1 MKRKLT
7 LSVDENL
14 IKEAKEQRINMSA
27 TMESI
32 LSKELGYIFN
42 YRNQTWVKGRNKNE
56 IL

>member
-14 IKEAKEQRINMSA
+14 IKEAKEQGINMSA

-32 LSKELGYIFN
+32 LGKELGYMFN
-42 YRNQTWVKGRNKNE
+42 YRNQTWVKGLK
-56 IL
+56 